1 EIVNLA
7 LEEPDLSPSELARRS
22 YFRAIAASSNSA
34 TWLRTLSRSFGSAIT
49 SGVSPARLRRG
60 STGTP
65 ALWRRAIARRERP
78 PPAIGIDAKSCSE
91 FRAEEVPL
99 LIIYPPGQGKLP
111 PWLRRTNVWRRVT
124 SHARRAKRLR
134 KWTTQRGAVSLR

>member
-22 YFRAIAASSNSA
+22 YFRAIAASSKSA

-49 SGVSPARLRRG
+49 SGVSPTRLRRG
-60 STGTP
+60 ATGTP

-78 PPAIGIDAKSCSE
+78 PPAVGIESKSCSE
-91 FRAEEVPL
+91 FRTEEVPL
-99 LIIYPPGQGKLP
+99 LIIDPPGQGQLP
-111 PWLRRTNVWRRVT
+111 PCLRRTNVWLRVT
-124 SHARRAKRLR
+124 SPPRRAKRPRRGKL
-134 KWTTQRGAVSLR
+134 QRGAIS